1 LVLDAGALIA
11 LDRNERSMW
20 TRLASARRKGH
31 IPVTH
36 GGVVG
41 QVWRGS
47 ARQARLARALAGVDV
62 RPVDDQLGRAAGRLL
77 ARVGQADV
85 VDAAVVLL
93 AEDGDEII
101 TSDPDD
107 LRELAEASGI
117 HVELVRP

>member
-1 LVLDAGALIA
+1 MILDAGALIA

-20 TRLASARRKGH
+20 IRLTSARRSGGV
-31 IPVTH
+31 PVTH
-36 GGVVG
+36 GAVVG

-47 ARQARLARALAGVDV
+47 VRQARLARALAGVDV

-107 LRELAEASGI
+107 LRALAEASGI